1 MKDSLF
7 VFYDKDEKCNETGLL
22 IGRHKKDGSYTVL
35 KMLLDKE
42 ADDLYKLLINQKE
55 KVVK

>member
-1 MKDSLF
+1 MEDSLL
-7 VFYDKDEKCNETGLL
+7 VFYDKDEKCNEAGLA
-22 IGRHKKDGSYTVL
+22 ICRHKKDGSYTVL
-35 KMLLDKE
+35 KMLLNKE